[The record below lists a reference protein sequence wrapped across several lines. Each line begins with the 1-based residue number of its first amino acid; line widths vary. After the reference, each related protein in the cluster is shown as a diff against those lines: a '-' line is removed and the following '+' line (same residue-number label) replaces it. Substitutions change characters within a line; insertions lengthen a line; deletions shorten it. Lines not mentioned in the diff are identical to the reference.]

1 MNRGIKMENYGY
13 KEISDDIRE
22 KIQSGYYHA
31 GDYLPKQFDLAKQYR
46 TSRITIQ
53 KALRVLSMEGF
64 LLSKKGVGTCVKDTG
79 VLYSDYMLHHS
90 KDFDMHLISA
100 ADNKVTSQIISFD
113 SRPLDED
120 EAVKLM
126 LKSNELVYDITRLRY
141 VNQEPLRLEY
151 LLIPQKYFPEL
162 QMDDLEDSLY
172 EYIYIQT
179 KQKLSKSL
187 LKITADFPD
196 FYDQK
201 YLYVNEHQV
210 VLRIEQTTYF
220 NSGIPCFLAEI
231 RYSSENGQ
239 IISVYQF
246 DEE

>member
-1 MNRGIKMENYGY
+1 MGNYGY
-13 KEISDDIRE
+13 KEISADIRK

-31 GDYLPKQFDLAKQYR
+31 GDYLPKQFDLAKRYH

-64 LLSKKGVGTCVKDTG
+64 LLSKKGVGTIVKDAG
-79 VLYSDYMLHHS
+79 VLYSDYMTNQN
-90 KDFDMHLISA
+90 KDIDMHLVSSK
-100 ADNKVTSQIISFD
+100 DYKVSSRMISFD
-113 SRPLDED
+113 VRPLDED
-120 EAVKLM
+120 EAAILL
-126 LKSNELVYDITRLRY
+126 LKPNELVYDITRLRY
-141 VNQEPLRLEY
+141 VNNEPLRIEY

-162 QMDDLEDSLY
+162 QIDDLEDSLY

-201 YLYVNEHQV
+201 YLCVDDHQV
-210 VLRIEQTTYF
+210 ILNIEQTTYF

-231 RYSSENGQ
+231 RYGSDNGQ
-239 IISVYQF
+239 IISVYQL
-246 DEE
+246 D

>member
-1 MNRGIKMENYGY
+1 MNNYGY
-13 KEISDDIRE
+13 KEISADIRQ

-31 GDYLPKQFDLAKQYR
+31 GDYLPKQFDLAEQYH

-64 LLSKKGVGTCVKDTG
+64 LLSKKGVGTIVKDAG
-79 VLYSDYMLHHS
+79 VLYSDYMTNQN
-90 KDFDMHLISA
+90 KDIDMHLASSK
-100 ADNKVTSQIISFD
+100 DYKVSSRMISFD
-113 SRPLDED
+113 VRPLDED
-120 EAVKLM
+120 EAAKLM
-126 LKSNELVYDITRLRY
+126 LKPYELVYDITRLRY
-141 VNQEPLRLEY
+141 VNSEPLRLEY

-179 KQKLSKSL
+179 KQKLAKSL

-196 FYDQK
+196 FYDKK
-201 YLYVNEHQV
+201 YLCVDEHQV

-220 NSGIPCFLAEI
+220 NSGVPCFLAEI
-231 RYSSENGQ
+231 RYGSDNGQ
-239 IISVYQF
+239 IISVFQL
-246 DEE
+246 DKE